1 MSPVCLWGW
10 ETCWCHAFC
19 LVWYLCV
26 NIFISVQCNKSYCPL
41 FCNSGGEECWREHKF
56 CLENC
61 ILVFY
66 LSLWYFLCRMYLQ
79 QALNDTVGPQIV
91 QDFINFNWGWASGQQ
106 AANHWGPLTSN
117 LLLVGMAG
125 WFQFVL

>member
-1 MSPVCLWGW
+1 M
-10 ETCWCHAFC
+10 
-19 LVWYLCV
+19 LCFLSGV
-26 NIFISVQCNKSYCPL
+26 ISVCQQFRISSGQLELLPL
-41 FCNSGGEECWREHKF
+41 LLQSQRGGV
-56 CLENC
+56 LERTYVLPRKLY
-61 ILVFY
+61 IVFY
-66 LSLWYFLCRMYLQ
+66 LSSWYFLYRMYLQ

-125 WFQFVL
+125 WLLQFVL